1 VTAPDLGRHPP
12 AEAYDADILILTLD
26 RLTETEAAL
35 RSAVAQVGLTRRVIL
50 LDQGS
55 APETWQRLAAL
66 VAERED
72 ALLVSAG
79 GNLGVAEGRNRAA
92 ALGLGRVIIALDND
106 AVFADA
112 TTAARAVAVLDLRPD
127 LAAIGF
133 RIMNGDG
140 SGEDEASWGYPEGLR
155 PQAAGRFDCA
165 TFVGA
170 GHAIRRSAWEEVGGY
185 DARLFFTW
193 EEFDFSLRAIQAG
206 WRLLYTGDIAVHH
219 ALAAERSRLVW
230 PAMVPVHAQPALYRP
245 EVAHALAELWPSR
258 AVLLGQRRPAWARPP
273 ERGGD
278 HRKLFTGARAAAR
291 GTEPGRSCLSP
302 GGRWRSARRVV
313 EEALAGS
320 FDRLSRQVTTS
331 ATQSRC
337 YKTQVTVI
345 TD

>member
-1 VTAPDLGRHPP
+1 MTAPDLGRHPP

-219 ALAAERSRLVW
+219 ALAAERRVGWSGRRWFLFTRNRLYIALKWRTPW
-230 PAMVPVHAQPALYRP
+230 PSFGLRVLCYWARGVRHGLGRQSVAAIIASFLLARGRRHEALSPAALAYLQEVDGDRRGGLLRRLWREVLTGFPGKSQPA
-245 EVAHALAELWPSR
+245 
-258 AVLLGQRRPAWARPP
+258 RRN
-273 ERGGD
+273 RGVT
-278 HRKLFTGARAAAR
+278 K
-291 GTEPGRSCLSP
+291 
-302 GGRWRSARRVV
+302 RR
-313 EEALAGS
+313 
-320 FDRLSRQVTTS
+320 
-331 ATQSRC
+331 
-337 YKTQVTVI
+337 
-345 TD
+345 

>member
-35 RSAVAQVGLTRRVIL
+35 RSALAQVGLTRRVIL

-55 APETWQRLAAL
+55 APETWQRLSAL

-79 GNLGVAEGRNRAA
+79 GNLGVAEGRNRAS

-127 LAAIGF
+127 LAAVGF

-140 SGEDEASWGYPEGLR
+140 SGEDDASWGYPEGLR
-155 PQAAGRFDCA
+155 PQAAGRFNCA

-170 GHAIRRSAWEEVGGY
+170 GHAIRRAAWDEVGGY

-206 WRLLYTGDIAVHH
+206 WRLLYAGDIAVHH
-219 ALAAERSRLVW
+219 ALAAEGRVGWSGRRWFLYTRNRLYISLKWRTGW
-230 PAMVPVHAQPALYRP
+230 PSFCLRVLGYWVRGALHGLGRQSVAAIIASFLLARGQRHEALSPA
-245 EVAHALAELWPSR
+245 ALAYLRAVDGDWRGGLWRRLRLEVLIGFPGKSRPSR
-258 AVLLGQRRPAWARPP
+258 RNRGVTKRR
-273 ERGGD
+273 
-278 HRKLFTGARAAAR
+278 
-291 GTEPGRSCLSP
+291 
-302 GGRWRSARRVV
+302 
-313 EEALAGS
+313 
-320 FDRLSRQVTTS
+320 
-331 ATQSRC
+331 
-337 YKTQVTVI
+337 
-345 TD
+345 